1 MGVAREIRQDLL
13 GTGEG
18 LFRVDDPF
26 GRAQGRESGGKCLR
40 LVETDESGKEFQLT
54 GIECCRQAFKEQVPE
69 QARDHVIQK
78 KEPGLASDPTLA
90 SRRDAATRNDA
101 VSMRM
106 VIEVLT
112 PCVQDGRHS
121 DVGTEVLAIGGN
133 GGEGLGRSLK
143 QQAIHLGLVLV
154 GNRTDRGWKLEHP

>member
-18 LFRVDDPF
+18 LFRIDDPF
-26 GRAQGRESGGKCLR
+26 GCTQGRESGGKCLR
-40 LVETDESGKEFQLT
+40 LVETDEIGKELQFT
-54 GIECCRQAFKEQVPE
+54 GVECCRQTFEEQLPE
-69 QARDHVIQK
+69 QAREHVIRK
-78 KEPGLASDPTLA
+78 KEPGLAGDPTLA
-90 SRRDAATRNDA
+90 IRRDAATRNDT
-101 VSMRM
+101 VNMRM

-133 GGEGLGRSLK
+133 GGATG
-143 QQAIHLGLVLV
+143 I
-154 GNRTDRGWKLEHP
+154 